1 VFILPIALSA
11 SVIKDDIMRAAGTR
25 AVGMGGA
32 FVSIADDYSAYYWN
46 PAGLVVLDTGS
57 ANVFFDSVF
66 SGKEAGF
73 GANFTYPLPA
83 DQTAAFTYMRTN
95 YTSSDFYNDF
105 FYFTYA
111 GWLHDDKSSSFGV
124 NFKFLSLAAG
134 AHNSGGFATSIDA
147 GVMIFPEFLDGKMKI
162 GLVAQDLDTMIS
174 WSNNIKERV
183 PVFYKA
189 GASYAFDK
197 TSVAALD
204 IGFLDYGHMRRPQFA
219 FNLGGEKWFMNKIIG
234 NFGVRAGWQW
244 REALDPNSKFAIGAS
259 YSRDE
264 FTVNY
269 VYMPGFN
276 NLGDT
281 HKLDFSW
288 FLINREKGGP
298 RNALVVQPGEMAR
311 GDIELITEKFKPM
324 QFDISQKYISPNG
337 DKKMDTVDLILKGG
351 PAAAAGV
358 NWKLEIINGAGQKV
372 KEIKGA
378 EIVQPLLTWD
388 GSDDSGKTVKDG
400 DYTAMY
406 AFTMDNKSVWSKT
419 RVVTVDT
426 SGPRFTLVLAPRVFS
441 PAKKAGAK
449 KMEIKVSPKD
459 RDIKSWKLS
468 IRTRQGSVLRKMSGD
483 GFTDRIFWAGDD
495 ALGSTIKDG
504 DYEIALDAEDFA
516 GNTYE
521 QVELLTVDT
530 YESKFNLQP
539 ENRFFSMGTESV
551 NFVSNGRDTDR
562 IKKWDLEIRDRKANL
577 IKAFRNNGP
586 AIKNIKWKG
595 TGDRNTYSRKGSIFT
610 YRLVIGQ
617 KNGMETVREGIVQSL
632 PPDFEGVGIELTL
645 AAIDFP
651 AGSKDIPV
659 AEYGYLNQ
667 AAEAVKKYAKN
678 YYVIIKGYATD
689 SGDEDGNIKLSV
701 DRVMAIEEYLAGQG
715 VPEEFIYDN
724 GYGDGEYAG
733 VARKEEATKNGRRV
747 EVELLTK

>member
-1 VFILPIALSA
+1 
-11 SVIKDDIMRAAGTR
+11 
-25 AVGMGGA
+25 
-32 FVSIADDYSAYYWN
+32 
-46 PAGLVVLDTGS
+46 
-57 ANVFFDSVF
+57 
-66 SGKEAGF
+66 
-73 GANFTYPLPA
+73 
-83 DQTAAFTYMRTN
+83 
-95 YTSSDFYNDF
+95 
-105 FYFTYA
+105 
-111 GWLHDDKSSSFGV
+111 
-124 NFKFLSLAAG
+124 
-134 AHNSGGFATSIDA
+134 
-147 GVMIFPEFLDGKMKI
+147 
-162 GLVAQDLDTMIS
+162 
-174 WSNNIKERV
+174 
-183 PVFYKA
+183 
-189 GASYAFDK
+189 
-197 TSVAALD
+197 
-204 IGFLDYGHMRRPQFA
+204 
-219 FNLGGEKWFMNKIIG
+219 
-234 NFGVRAGWQW
+234 
-244 REALDPNSKFAIGAS
+244 
-259 YSRDE
+259 
-264 FTVNY
+264 
-269 VYMPGFN
+269 
-276 NLGDT
+276 
-281 HKLDFSW
+281 
-288 FLINREKGGP
+288 
-298 RNALVVQPGEMAR
+298 
-311 GDIELITEKFKPM
+311 
-324 QFDISQKYISPNG
+324 
-337 DKKMDTVDLILKGG
+337 
-351 PAAAAGV
+351 
-358 NWKLEIINGAGQKV
+358 
-372 KEIKGA
+372 
-378 EIVQPLLTWD
+378 
-388 GSDDSGKTVKDG
+388 
-400 DYTAMY
+400 
-406 AFTMDNKSVWSKT
+406 
-419 RVVTVDT
+419 VVTVDT
-426 SGPRFTLVLAPRVFS
+426 SGPRFTLVLVPRVFS